1 MDCQLPKR
9 DAGAFL
15 PSGLPSAG
23 GCAGSKAW
31 LQEHGALLKG
41 WVMNCRGIEMFEIQG
56 ETKRH
61 FGAFGLARAARGTA
75 HPTVVGGVAPSLGAP
90 HKHTHG
96 WCSLEPVAGVRGGES
111 QPTCTGHG

>member
-1 MDCQLPKR
+1 
-9 DAGAFL
+9 
-15 PSGLPSAG
+15 
-23 GCAGSKAW
+23 
-31 LQEHGALLKG
+31 
-41 WVMNCRGIEMFEIQG
+41 MFEIRG

-111 QPTCTGHG
+111 QPTCTGHGWNHGFIAGYLAFAVSVSGIPIFPVIISAGVYALASV